1 MPEPRST
8 AGRRSRLDPPSG
20 PSAPSYSSRRYTSYM
35 ATLATSRRAFEKSL
49 FHSVVFKLPVMVVNV
64 QPVGILFGKY
74 TNANT
79 NAIHL

>member
-1 MPEPRST
+1 MGHYHHRCRQFPMQNNLDRSQ
-8 AGRRSRLDPPSG
+8 R
-20 PSAPSYSSRRYTSYM
+20 
-35 ATLATSRRAFEKSL
+35 RRAFEKSL

-79 NAIHL
+79 NAIHTYTVTETTLTETSTSLIQ